1 MSFRPGLFRCR
12 ECLVPTL
19 RGWIVIVLAGAALAV
34 GLTLGVYP
42 FLAVN
47 DSKPGGVLVAEGW
60 GGEDEMNEVIDEF
73 KRHHYEGIFVTG
85 GPIEKSSPF
94 AEYNTLAEYG
104 AVILTRLGCDP
115 KVVHPVPTP
124 KVVKDRTYSS
134 AVALES
140 WLKEHGIPATN
151 VNVFSTGAHA
161 RRSRLLFQKAF
172 GDGAQ
177 IGIVATEDRDYDPRR
192 WWTTSMGFRAVTSEA
207 IAYLYA
213 RFLFH
218 PPAE

>member
-134 AVALES
+134 AMAL
-140 WLKEHGIPATN
+140 K
-151 VNVFSTGAHA
+151 
-161 RRSRLLFQKAF
+161 R
-172 GDGAQ
+172 
-177 IGIVATEDRDYDPRR
+177 
-192 WWTTSMGFRAVTSEA
+192 
-207 IAYLYA
+207 
-213 RFLFH
+213 
-218 PPAE
+218 